1 MSFIRSYLG
10 WHRNKISALLRHQLS
25 GEKKRL
31 VFFYNCHAKWAGI
44 PDRLNYNKTDGTYFI
59 TGLKKTRY
67 FVSSRFAK
75 WGYWSGVKHKG
86 NVIGN
91 AYFLNE
97 ISFSAGD
104 IVVDCGAYNGDLKQY
119 FINLGVDIEY
129 IGFEPSAED
138 FKCLKK
144 NVFPSTVFN
153 IGLWKEKGE
162 LDFFSSTLGAD
173 SSFIQPKT
181 YTEIQK
187 IKVDRLDN
195 LITSKIKLLKIEAE
209 GCEPEV
215 IKGCERIFQ
224 NIDYITADLGFE
236 RGVLE
241 ENTFPGVI
249 NILLANGFEVVR
261 AIAPS
266 GRNTILFKNSKLKM

>member
-1 MSFIRSYLG
+1 MGLISSYLD
-10 WHRNKISALLRHQLS
+10 WHKNRFNALVRHQFS
-25 GEKKRL
+25 GEKRRL
-31 VFFYNCHAKWAGI
+31 TLFYNCHAKWTGI
-44 PDRLNYNKTDGTYFI
+44 PERLNYNKIDNTYFLS
-59 TGLKKTRY
+59 GLGKTRY

-75 WGYWSGVKHKG
+75 WGYWNGVEAKG

-97 ISFSAGD
+97 ISFSDGD
-104 IVVDCGAYNGDLKQY
+104 VVVDCGAYNGDLKQY

-129 IGFEPSAED
+129 IGFEPSVAD
-138 FKCLKK
+138 FNCLKK
-144 NVFPSTVFN
+144 NVSPSAVFN
-153 IGLWKEKGE
+153 IGLWKQKAE
-162 LDFFSSTLGAD
+162 LDFFCSTLGAD

-181 YTEIQK
+181 YTDIQK

-195 LITSKIKLLKIEAE
+195 LITSKIKLLKVEAE

-215 IKGCERIFQ
+215 IMGCENIFQ
-224 NIDYITADLGFE
+224 NIDYIAADLGFE

-241 ENTFPGVI
+241 ENTFPAFI
-249 NILLANGFEVVR
+249 NILLNNGFEVVS

-266 GRNTILFKNSKLKM
+266 GRNTILFKNSKLE